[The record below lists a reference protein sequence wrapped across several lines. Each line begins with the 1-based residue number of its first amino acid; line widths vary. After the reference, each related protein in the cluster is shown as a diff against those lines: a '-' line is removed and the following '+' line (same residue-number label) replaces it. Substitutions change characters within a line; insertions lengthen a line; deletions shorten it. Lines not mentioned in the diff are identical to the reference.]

1 MTSQTRFPSASDT
14 EAVAVPGNVHR
25 RRHHGD
31 QIKFFTIAE
40 VAEFVGMSERTVRRW
55 IERKKLVA
63 HHFGPLVRIAESDLR
78 AFIAKHRDP

>member
-55 IERKKLVA
+55 IERATRVYAAVLFRPA
-63 HHFGPLVRIAESDLR
+63 PRLGEGHGAR
-78 AFIAKHRDP
+78 